1 MVSMASSIVADSF
14 FKNSLCRSILS
25 SFEKSGRPFLA
36 SLMACFTIFTLSIIS
51 AGVALLVVRNRHHMY
66 YLRLQIRGVKSED
79 TNWPS
84 TCGDRPGRT

>member
-1 MVSMASSIVADSF
+1 
-14 FKNSLCRSILS
+14 
-25 SFEKSGRPFLA
+25 
-36 SLMACFTIFTLSIIS
+36 MACFTIFTLSIIS